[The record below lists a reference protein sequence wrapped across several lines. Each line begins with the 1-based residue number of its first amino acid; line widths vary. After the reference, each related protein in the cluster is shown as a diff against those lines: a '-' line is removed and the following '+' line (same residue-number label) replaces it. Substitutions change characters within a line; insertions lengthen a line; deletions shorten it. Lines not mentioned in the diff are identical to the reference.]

1 MKGCH
6 CPVVYKS
13 ELMSSGHVSH
23 DAEESGPFGFGSV
36 TVFFDF
42 FNLSNSSAA
51 SLETAALSEMGG
63 VYLINR

>member
-1 MKGCH
+1 
-6 CPVVYKS
+6 
-13 ELMSSGHVSH
+13 MSSGHVSH